1 MKNLKRILAAAA
13 AIGIIAVTAG
23 CGCSNAKAPAKSTP
37 KPTATPAPTMAANVS
52 DLVSSG
58 VLDDTIKAD
67 IKLKDG
73 REIKVDLYPNLAP
86 ITVANFV
93 KLAKE
98 GFYDG
103 LVFHRIIDDFMI
115 QGGGFDENLQQK
127 EAEAIKGEFGS
138 NGVTNNLPHMVGVI
152 SMARLGNNKDSA
164 SSQFFIMDK
173 YQPSLDGDYAAFG
186 RVNDE
191 ESLQVVHDLA
201 DVETHNVD
209 QVMQDVPVELPVIE
223 TITIEE

>member
-58 VLDDTIKAD
+58 VLDDIIKAD

>member
-58 VLDDTIKAD
+58 VLDDIIKAD

-93 KLAKE
+93 KLSKE